1 MQAIG
6 RSAVSYDAVERAL
19 ISRLEALADLAD
31 SDGEAARVTRFLDA
45 AEAFSSTARSEQRSA
60 APDLWPRGVVDAHP
74 LTTREYEVALLIAR
88 GLTNRQIGD
97 ELIISERTVDTH
109 VQNILGKLG
118 LVSRAQVGGWI
129 VARPAVAYAGRLD
142 GQRSPVIVL
151 AERRKREANGA

>member
-1 MQAIG
+1 M
-6 RSAVSYDAVERAL
+6 ERAL
-19 ISRLEALADLAD
+19 VSCLEALADLAD
-31 SDGEAARVTRFLDA
+31 SDGEAGRVTRFLDA
-45 AEAFSSTARSEQRSA
+45 AEAFSSTARSERRSA
-60 APDLWPRGVVDAHP
+60 APDLRPPGVVDAHP

-129 VARPAVAYAGRLD
+129 VARPAVACAGRLD